1 MYDLGVSPT
10 CPNAREPE
18 ASGSRSEALL
28 LETLRGLRVHA
39 LTASSRQLAE
49 DLTLGRLLHA
59 RLRTPAL
66 RMQAEGFLE
75 AIEAMLR
82 IRSGPAALHP

>member
-1 MYDLGVSPT
+1 MYDRGVSLT
-10 CPNAREPE
+10 CPHASGPE

-39 LTASSRQLAE
+39 LTASPRQLAE
-49 DLTLGRLLHA
+49 DLTLGRLLYA

-66 RMQAEGFLE
+66 CMQAEGFLE

-82 IRSGPAALHP
+82 FRSCPAALHP